1 MSVTSHLDPRQLSVP
16 PSAACAIV
24 PVSLRHSSHCP
35 KLSKVIRSLRNPFD
49 TQWLSHQCKCMPGVF
64 HKLGVSVA
72 VLCILLMLMF
82 LTVREQGQFSA
93 AFVPGTGLIAQ
104 RAAVPEQISLLL
116 AALVIAT
123 LASPLFHM
131 FHTRKSSVPIPA
143 SSQWYTS
150 LSCSRSTL
158 RC

>member
-1 MSVTSHLDPRQLSVP
+1 MAGLFR
-16 PSAACAIV
+16 
-24 PVSLRHSSHCP
+24 
-35 KLSKVIRSLRNPFD
+35 
-49 TQWLSHQCKCMPGVF
+49 
-64 HKLGVSVA
+64 KLGVSVA

-131 FHTRKSSVPIPA
+131 FRTRKSSIPIPA
-143 SSQWYTS
+143 LSRCYIS
-150 LSCSRSTL
+150 LSCSFSAL